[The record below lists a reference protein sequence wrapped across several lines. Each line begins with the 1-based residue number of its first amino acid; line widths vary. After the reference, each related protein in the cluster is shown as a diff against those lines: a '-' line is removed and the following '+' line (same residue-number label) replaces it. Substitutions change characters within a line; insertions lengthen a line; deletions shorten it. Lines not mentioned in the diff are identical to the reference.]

1 MANQWIKMA
10 ALAGAIALTRICM
23 AADISGNWIATIA
36 TQGEPQYARVSL
48 KADGQKLSGM
58 WGTSIIDGTLTDGKL
73 DIKLTD
79 AQGNAVGGLT
89 GTLSGETI
97 TGTGTGLGG
106 GGFGRGGRGGGFG
119 GGGAPAV
126 AASAAAPGLS
136 GAAPAAGARARGAG
150 GGGGGGFGGR
160 GGATGPVGCTLT
172 RAPVPPAR
180 PREIT
185 YNPTS
190 FVGYYSAKNKP
201 ELSIFPGDI
210 VHTWTSDAGGVDA
223 QGIHHR
229 GGDDNI
235 GPIYVEGALPG
246 DTLAVHLL
254 KIRTNR
260 SSAHQ
265 GSRLNAHAAT
275 TAYLVGAQYDPAV
288 DGDWTLLPDKGIAV
302 PTHPSEHM
310 KNYSVPLQ
318 PMLGCISVAPQGD
331 QQYRGGDL
339 GPFGGNLDYNQI
351 AEGATVYLPVFH
363 AGALL
368 GMGDG
373 HAAMGDGEVVGSGLE
388 TSMDVDFT
396 VDVIPGDSSGMV
408 RVENKDYLIALGVSG
423 SVPVSIQ
430 IATSQLAT
438 WIKEKYKLSDSEVA
452 ILFASTLKYDITELV
467 DSRYDVAAKVPK
479 SVLSAMK

>member
-1 MANQWIKMA
+1 MAKRWTKLA
-10 ALAGAIALTRICM
+10 TLAGAIALSHLCL
-23 AADISGNWIATIA
+23 AADVSGNWIATIS
-36 TQGEPQYARVSL
+36 TPGEPQYARVSL
-48 KADGQKLSGM
+48 KADGEKLSGT
-58 WGTSIIDGTLTDGKL
+58 WGTSTIAGTLTDSKL
-73 DIKLTD
+73 DLKLTD
-79 AQGNAVGGLT
+79 AQGSAVGSLT
-89 GTLSGETI
+89 GTLSGDSFA
-97 TGTGTGLGG
+97 GTGTGLGG
-106 GGFGRGGRGGGFG
+106 GGGRGGRGGGGFGGGMG
-119 GGGAPAV
+119 GGGAAP
-126 AASAAAPGLS
+126 AAAAA
-136 GAAPAAGARARGAG
+136 GAAPAAGRVRGA

-160 GGATGPVGCTLT
+160 GAAAGPVNFTLT
-172 RAPVPPAR
+172 RAPVPPAT
-180 PREIT
+180 PRDINYT
-185 YNPTS
+185 PTS
-190 FVGYYSAKNKP
+190 FVGYYSAANKP
-201 ELSIFPGDI
+201 ELKIFPGDI
-210 VHTWTSDAGGVDA
+210 IHTWTSDAGGVDA
-223 QGIHHR
+223 NGVHHR

-260 SSAHQ
+260 STAHQ
-265 GSRLNAHAAT
+265 GSHLNAHAAT
-275 TAYLVGAQYDPAV
+275 AAYLVGAQTDPAV
-288 DGDWTLLPDKGIAV
+288 DGEWTLLPDKGIAV
-302 PTHPSEHM
+302 PTHPSAHM
-310 KNYSVPLQ
+310 KNYSVPIKT
-318 PMLGCISVAPQGD
+318 MLGCISVAPQGD

-388 TSMDVDFT
+388 TSMDVEFT

-438 WIKEKYKLSDSEVA
+438 WIKQKYKLSDSEVA

-479 SVLSAMK
+479 SVLDTMK

>member
-1 MANQWIKMA
+1 MAKQWMKMA
-10 ALAGAIALTRICM
+10 TLAGAIALTRICM
-23 AADISGNWIATIA
+23 AADVSGNWIATIS

-48 KADGQKLSGM
+48 KADGEKLSGT
-58 WGTSIIDGTLTDGKL
+58 WGTSEIDGTLTDGRL
-73 DIKLTD
+73 DVKLTD
-79 AQGNAVGGLT
+79 AQGNAVGSLT
-89 GTLSGETI
+89 GTLSGATI

-106 GGFGRGGRGGGFG
+106 GGGRGGRGGGGFG
-119 GGGAPAV
+119 GGMG
-126 AASAAAPGLS
+126 
-136 GAAPAAGARARGAG
+136 GAAPAAPADGAAPGLGAAPTGGSRAR
-150 GGGGGGFGGR
+150 GGGGFGGR
-160 GGATGPVGCTLT
+160 GAAAGPASFTLA
-172 RAPVPPAR
+172 RAPVPPAK

-190 FVGYYSAKNKP
+190 FVSYYSAANKP
-201 ELSIFPGDI
+201 EIRIFPGDI

-223 QGIHHR
+223 TGVHHP

-260 SSAHQ
+260 STAHQ
-265 GSRLNAHAAT
+265 GSHLNAHAVTA
-275 TAYLVGAQYDPAV
+275 AYLVGAQYDPAV
-288 DGDWTLLPDKGIAV
+288 DGEWTLLPDKGIAV

-339 GPFGGNLDYNQI
+339 GPFGGNMDYNQI

-388 TSMDVDFT
+388 TSMDVDFS
-396 VDVIPGDSSGMV
+396 VEVIPADSSGMV

-438 WIKEKYKLSDSEVA
+438 WIKQKYKLSDSEVA

-467 DSRYDVAAKVPK
+467 DSRFNVAAKVPK
-479 SVLSAMK
+479 SVLDTMK